1 MSVCCQYGTY
11 VSCMSDK
18 LYVSCHSFSILL
30 FYRKPLSDIVNKA
43 KEMFDENEDDKAML
57 VFGSSCRYVC
67 CGC

>member
-43 KEMFDENEDDKAML
+43 KEMFDENEDDIKL
-57 VFGSSCRYVC
+57 VMACSVLFLLVI
-67 CGC
+67 